1 MSGMPFDNVLGIE
14 TSSSRLK
21 LALSFG
27 GDRLVKSDEEVERS
41 HGQVIIRKIDNLISS
56 AGLKQSDIDGI
67 IVSTGPG
74 SFTGLRIGLAVAKGI
89 AVALRIPVI
98 GIALFELAAWRLRSE
113 FETVMVAAQV
123 RRDELLV
130 GCVRNGCFDVSSVTA
145 VPLTSLRQYV
155 GQSAVVGIGLDM
167 TRFIDDVRGAGG
179 QTELEI
185 DPADL
190 IYLGRPRLVAG
201 ESADLATLEPLYI
214 QKSQAEIRFEQR
226 RQQQ

>member
-1 MSGMPFDNVLGIE
+1 MSGTRFDHVLAIE
-14 TSSSRLK
+14 TSSPRLK

-41 HGQVIIRKIDNLISS
+41 HGQIIIRKIDNLISS

-67 IVSTGPG
+67 VVSTGPG
-74 SFTGLRIGLAVAKGI
+74 SFTGLRIGLAAAKGI

-98 GIALFELAAWRLRSE
+98 GISLFELAAWRLRSE
-113 FETVMVAAQV
+113 SETVMVAAQV

-130 GCVRNGCFDVSSVTA
+130 GRVKDGRFDVNSVAA
-145 VPLTSLRQYV
+145 VPLASLRQYI
-155 GQSAVVGIGLDM
+155 GQSAVVGIGLDIV
-167 TRFIDDVRGAGG
+167 RFIDGARLADFH
-179 QTELEI
+179 TELEI

-190 IYLGRPRLVAG
+190 INLGRPRLVAG
-201 ESADLATLEPLYI
+201 EFAALATLEPLYI

>member
-1 MSGMPFDNVLGIE
+1 MSGAAFDNILAIE

-41 HGQVIIRKIDNLISS
+41 HGRIIIRKIDNLVSS

-74 SFTGLRIGLAVAKGI
+74 SFTGLRIGLAAAKGI
-89 AVALRIPVI
+89 AVALQIPIV
-98 GIALFELAAWRLRSE
+98 GISLFEVAAWRLRSE
-113 FETVMVAAQV
+113 PDAVMVAVQV

-130 GCVRNGCFDVSSVTA
+130 GRVESGRFDVNSVTA
-145 VPLTSLRQYV
+145 VPLGNLGHHIGNST
-155 GQSAVVGIGLDM
+155 AVGIGLDL
-167 TRFIDDVRGAGG
+167 TRLIEDVRHAGDGA
-179 QTELEI
+179 ELEI

-190 IYLGRPRLVAG
+190 INIGRARLMAG
-201 ESADLATLEPLYI
+201 ESADPATLEPLYI

>member
-1 MSGMPFDNVLGIE
+1 MTKSTFDNLLAIE

-41 HGQVIIRKIDNLISS
+41 HGQIIIRKIDNLVSS
-56 AGLKQSDIDGI
+56 ASLKQSDIDGL

-74 SFTGLRIGLAVAKGI
+74 SFTGLRIGLAAAKGI

-98 GIALFELAAWRLRSE
+98 GISLFELAAWRLRSE
-113 FETVMVAAQV
+113 TQTVMVAVQV

-130 GCVRNGCFDVSSVTA
+130 GCVKGGQFDPASVTA
-145 VPLTSLRQYV
+145 VPVADLQQHI
-155 GQSAVVGIGLDM
+155 GQSRVVGVGLDM
-167 TRFIDDVRGAGG
+167 ARFPSDAHHADDL
-179 QTELEI
+179 TELEI

-190 IYLGRPRLVAG
+190 ITIGRPRLTVG

>member
-1 MSGMPFDNVLGIE
+1 MTSSTFDNLLAIE

-41 HGQVIIRKIDNLISS
+41 HGQIIIRKIDNLVSS
-56 AGLKQSDIDGI
+56 AGLKQTDIDGL

-74 SFTGLRIGLAVAKGI
+74 SFTGLRISLAAAKGI
-89 AVALRIPVI
+89 AVALRIPVV
-98 GIALFELAAWRLRSE
+98 GISLFELAAWRLRSE
-113 FETVMVAAQV
+113 PQTVMVAVQV

-130 GCVRNGCFDVSSVTA
+130 GCVKGGKFDPASVTA
-145 VPLTSLRQYV
+145 VPVAGLQQHV
-155 GQSAVVGIGLDM
+155 GQSAIMGVGVEMG
-167 TRFIDDVRGAGG
+167 RFLHEAHSADSL
-179 QTELEI
+179 TELDI

-190 IYLGRPRLVAG
+190 ITIGRPRLTAG